1 MTVARD
7 ELLETERERVTR
19 QFEAGG
25 SLGLSPAEKVERL
38 SQLRRAKVYL
48 SLTASRRKPP
58 RSPASH
64 NLLKPCPSLA
74 RWSGSRRRRT
84 RAEPSGGI
92 VYEPA
97 NTPQCPECSGNPR
110 LLCRGTSSSNPSPS
124 SEESCELQ
132 YRRRSD
138 PHSRGRISHQPRSSC
153 PSGCADRCLPPPR
166 INLTYYHYPLFPQS
180 AFNQR
185 RIQAAIMP
193 RCGFRRHPRAPHVHC
208 LDQSSHASRAQTHGI
223 QEATIAVAP

>member
-74 RWSGSRRRRT
+74 RWSGSKRRRRK
-84 RAEPSGGI
+84 AEPFKS
-92 VYEPA
+92 PA
-97 NTPQCPECSGNPR
+97 DTPKCPECCGNPR

-124 SEESCELQ
+124 SGESAANSIWAKAALPM
-132 YRRRSD
+132 R
-138 PHSRGRISHQPRSSC
+138 
-153 PSGCADRCLPPPR
+153 LPPVTWALGPPAR
-166 INLTYYHYPLFPQS
+166 WHRFKS
-180 AFNQR
+180 ARSAQR
-185 RIQAAIMP
+185 TISRVA
-193 RCGFRRHPRAPHVHC
+193 RRDNCRRLDHEDDAFFGGPRAMH
-208 LDQSSHASRAQTHGI
+208 HALWDDKGS
-223 QEATIAVAP
+223 

>member
-74 RWSGSRRRRT
+74 RWSGSKRRRRK
-84 RAEPSGGI
+84 AEPFKS
-92 VYEPA
+92 PA
-97 NTPQCPECSGNPR
+97 DTPKCPECCGNPR
-110 LLCRGTSSSNPSPS
+110 LLCRGTRSSNPSLSSGESGANLIFGGESHRWPS
-124 SEESCELQ
+124 TASINVSGLSSRGWGRSAERVRRDCCRALGGH
-132 YRRRSD
+132 RRSSA
-138 PHSRGRISHQPRSSC
+138 PARGRSN
-153 PSGCADRCLPPPR
+153 A
-166 INLTYYHYPLFPQS
+166 
-180 AFNQR
+180 
-185 RIQAAIMP
+185 
-193 RCGFRRHPRAPHVHC
+193 
-208 LDQSSHASRAQTHGI
+208 
-223 QEATIAVAP
+223 

>member
-48 SLTASRRKPP
+48 SLTASRRRPP

-74 RWSGSRRRRT
+74 RWSGSKRRRRK
-84 RAEPSGGI
+84 AEPFKS
-92 VYEPA
+92 PA
-97 NTPQCPECSGNPR
+97 DTPKCPECCGNPR

-124 SEESCELQ
+124 SEYVFTRQRGEALHPERQPLATLDKIRRTIGEYNFAGQ
-132 YRRRSD
+132 Y
-138 PHSRGRISHQPRSSC
+138 QQA
-153 PSGCADRCLPPPR
+153 PS
-166 INLTYYHYPLFPQS
+166 PQGGGM
-180 AFNQR
+180 
-185 RIQAAIMP
+185 IK
-193 RCGFRRHPRAPHVHC
+193 
-208 LDQSSHASRAQTHGI
+208 
-223 QEATIAVAP
+223 AVWF

>member
-1 MTVARD
+1 MTIPLIDRRASQAGAIRMTTSVDVLIIGADASGAAPCPGALMTVARD

-74 RWSGSRRRRT
+74 RWSGSRRRRN
-84 RAEPSGGI
+84 RAEPLPLPRRQERQAAPTELTGDRGPMVRIHLPPAVSRQTIGSSAAEPHLPAAGSASGCRCSLSA
-92 VYEPA
+92 PA
-97 NTPQCPECSGNPR
+97 PALP
-110 LLCRGTSSSNPSPS
+110 PSP
-124 SEESCELQ
+124 
-132 YRRRSD
+132 
-138 PHSRGRISHQPRSSC
+138 RG
-153 PSGCADRCLPPPR
+153 AW
-166 INLTYYHYPLFPQS
+166 
-180 AFNQR
+180 
-185 RIQAAIMP
+185 
-193 RCGFRRHPRAPHVHC
+193 
-208 LDQSSHASRAQTHGI
+208 
-223 QEATIAVAP
+223 

>member
-64 NLLKPCPSLA
+64 NPLKPCPSLA
-74 RWSGSRRRRT
+74 RWRGSKRRRRK
-84 RAEPSGGI
+84 AEPFKS
-92 VYEPA
+92 PA
-97 NTPQCPECSGNPR
+97 DTPKCPECCGNPR

-124 SEESCELQ
+124 SGESATNCSAVWLRNWSSLTTPISLIDLPLTE
-132 YRRRSD
+132 RRLN
-138 PHSRGRISHQPRSSC
+138 GQ
-153 PSGCADRCLPPPR
+153 
-166 INLTYYHYPLFPQS
+166 
-180 AFNQR
+180 
-185 RIQAAIMP
+185 P
-193 RCGFRRHPRAPHVHC
+193 RCGRRVPRASNARRTPGAVKPRV
-208 LDQSSHASRAQTHGI
+208 SWAAQI
-223 QEATIAVAP
+223 W

>member
-74 RWSGSRRRRT
+74 RWSGSKRRRRK
-84 RAEPSGGI
+84 AEPSGGI

-97 NTPQCPECSGNPR
+97 DTPHNARNAPEIHGFCAAVPVV
-110 LLCRGTSSSNPSPS
+110 
-124 SEESCELQ
+124 
-132 YRRRSD
+132 
-138 PHSRGRISHQPRSSC
+138 RIH
-153 PSGCADRCLPPPR
+153 LPPADESANHGFPCR
-166 INLTYYHYPLFPQS
+166 PPTDRGCKGPFKEPPLTARRTSLKERRTVS
-180 AFNQR
+180 AHRPFGR
-185 RIQAAIMP
+185 
-193 RCGFRRHPRAPHVHC
+193 
-208 LDQSSHASRAQTHGI
+208 S
-223 QEATIAVAP
+223 

>member
-64 NLLKPCPSLA
+64 NPLKPCPSLA
-74 RWSGSRRRRT
+74 RWSGSKRRRRK
-84 RAEPSGGI
+84 AEPFKS
-92 VYEPA
+92 PA
-97 NTPQCPECSGNPR
+97 DTPKCPECCGNQR
-110 LLCRGTSSSNPSPS
+110 LLCRGTSSSNPGESANFRFRRRATAPRRHRARRFLGTSDGLETAANWRGTESSNPVPS
-124 SEESCELQ
+124 SGESYKLDHGGHHGACERL
-132 YRRRSD
+132 
-138 PHSRGRISHQPRSSC
+138 PCKEARG
-153 PSGCADRCLPPPR
+153 
-166 INLTYYHYPLFPQS
+166 
-180 AFNQR
+180 
-185 RIQAAIMP
+185 
-193 RCGFRRHPRAPHVHC
+193 
-208 LDQSSHASRAQTHGI
+208 
-223 QEATIAVAP
+223 